1 MCTTLARRLLRGRYR
16 HRSRRPPKTQE
27 TDMSTFEFYNP
38 RPRFA
43 AMAGGSPLSE
53 QQETE
58 LAAEA
63 LEIYREEELEEFV
76 GNVLEGV
83 ATGAGESIQRAAV
96 PQLGGVLKGIGAAT
110 LPAGG
115 ALVSLMAP
123 TPGEL
128 VGSKLGWMID
138 RTLELELEGMDREDA
153 ELERARRYV
162 GLVATSARHAALAT
176 PTAPP
181 RLVAQ
186 SALADALAEH
196 VPDLF
201 EAAVTGK
208 LSPYQDKPD
217 PKGRPRLRALHGCA
231 EEEHHHVE
239 QAEERRGHQ
248 IRRSPGSLSGP
259 HRSTEDASQRM
270 GDRPHLA
277 EIQGRYQQLQERAR
291 DLVALQHQA
300 WREGGQAA
308 AGGMAGAHAA
318 GEAADS

>member
-1 MCTTLARRLLRGRYR
+1 
-16 HRSRRPPKTQE
+16 
-27 TDMSTFEFYNP
+27 MSTFEFYDP

-43 AMAGGSPLSE
+43 ATAGGSPLSE

-63 LEIYREEELEEFV
+63 LEIYREEELEQLV

-96 PQLGGVLKGIGAAT
+96 RQLAGVLKGIGAAT

-123 TPGEL
+123 APGEL

-162 GLVATSARHAALAT
+162 GLVATSAQHATLAT

-186 SALADALAEH
+186 SALAHALAEH

-217 PKGRPRLRALHGCA
+217 PKGVRGYAHFTAAQKKNIITWNKRKNGGVIKSDDPLDPYQVLIDPPKMPPNAWAIDHIWPRSKGGTTSYKNARVISSHYNIKLGAKEGKLPPAGWQGHTQPVKPRTRTRP
-231 EEEHHHVE
+231 
-239 QAEERRGHQ
+239 
-248 IRRSPGSLSGP
+248 P
-259 HRSTEDASQRM
+259 
-270 GDRPHLA
+270 
-277 EIQGRYQQLQERAR
+277 
-291 DLVALQHQA
+291 
-300 WREGGQAA
+300 AA
-308 AGGMAGAHAA
+308 AARVARELWSPQWSA
-318 GEAADS
+318 